1 MCQPRRL
8 QLLLVHP
15 GVERVLVLVRLGEAT
30 VLDEEY
36 RTVLTLLGLL
46 ERWYNMDA
54 GDITIDGRPISTFN
68 LAWLRTKMRL
78 VQQEPVLFNGTVIEN
93 VAYGLVGSEWEHS
106 SKDVQMAQVI
116 EACKLANADGFINAL
131 PEVRPP
137 PIHVIS

>member
-1 MCQPRRL
+1 MK
-8 QLLLVHP
+8 
-15 GVERVLVLVRLGEAT
+15 T
-30 VLDEEY
+30 
-36 RTVLTLLGLL
+36 TVLTLLGLL

-78 VQQEPVLFNGTVIEN
+78 VQQEPVLFNGTVFEN

-131 PEVRPP
+131 PEVCIANHNTR
-137 PIHVIS
+137 IS

>member
-1 MCQPRRL
+1 
-8 QLLLVHP
+8 
-15 GVERVLVLVRLGEAT
+15 
-30 VLDEEY
+30 
-36 RTVLTLLGLL
+36 
-46 ERWYNMDA
+46 MDA

-78 VQQEPVLFNGTVIEN
+78 VQQEPVLFNGTVFEN

-131 PEVRPP
+131 PEVRTHTPVSYTHLTLP
-137 PIHVIS
+137 TIYSV